1 MNFSGKAAKIFFDH
15 SDRPRRLEKLAKIPA
30 DLYPYKSGKDTIRT
44 AIGDMRNVNHTFLV
58 DGGRWLLKGTW
69 REVNQEPMP
78 VTGRILVSCG
88 QDDWFSMAAKITF
101 PDQEKPELVLQ
112 SRGKLELDEQVF
124 TYVLQHSLFG
134 RLEGEGWITPHAIV
148 QHFILLGD
156 ANRCTGFEHYWQ
168 LDANHYTLLSGIHNS
183 HRLKHLLEATLE
195 RV

>member
-1 MNFSGKAAKIFFDH
+1 
-15 SDRPRRLEKLAKIPA
+15 
-30 DLYPYKSGKDTIRT
+30 
-44 AIGDMRNVNHTFLV
+44 MRNVNHTFLV
-58 DGGRWLLKGTW
+58 DGGRWLLKGMW
-69 REVNQEPMP
+69 LEANQEPIP
-78 VTGRILVSCG
+78 VTGRILVSYG

-101 PDQEKPELVLQ
+101 PDQVKPELVLQ

-124 TYVLQHSLFG
+124 TYVLQHSLLG

-148 QHFILLGD
+148 QQFILLGD

-183 HRLKHLLEATLE
+183 HKLKHLLEATLE